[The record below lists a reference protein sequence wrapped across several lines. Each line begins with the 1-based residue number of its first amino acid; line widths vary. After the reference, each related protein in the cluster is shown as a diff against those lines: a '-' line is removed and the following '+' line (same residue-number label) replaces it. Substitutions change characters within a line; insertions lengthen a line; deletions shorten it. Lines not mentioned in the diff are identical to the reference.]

1 MATKK
6 FEIIDR
12 SLVISDTGSGVVE
25 AEFPAKD
32 VYFMNRELND
42 NSVVKL
48 YDTNGVNEF
57 ASTIYDEPLA
67 NCVDANLVAF
77 TESTFRDFS
86 RVSLGFSIP
95 AGGPSFSKTVT
106 TAEIGTDQNDFSPT
120 GWDSSI
126 AFLRVDPVSSNI
138 EITGIDST
146 GFKHGQSLFI
156 ANINSVRSVKLT
168 NNDSASL
175 PDNRFISKGDTTLVK
190 EEGILVVYDAVSKRW
205 RLDKAD

>member
-1 MATKK
+1 MAFK
-6 FEIIDR
+6 FEIIDN
-12 SLVISDTGSGVVE
+12 SFVITDTGSGEVRLDM
-25 AEFPAKD
+25 PKSD
-32 VYFMNRELND
+32 VYYNTHELTD
-42 NSVVKL
+42 NAKVRL
-48 YDTNGVNEF
+48 YDTNGTNDTSAYVF
-57 ASTIYDEPLA
+57 TADLVD
-67 NCVDANLVAF
+67 CVDALLVPF
-77 TESTFRDFS
+77 TAATFRDFA
-86 RVSLGFSIP
+86 RVGLGFSIP
-95 AGGPSFSKTVT
+95 VGGPSFSKTVT
-106 TAEIGTDQNDFSPT
+106 TAEIGTDQDDFSPT
-120 GWDSSI
+120 GWDNSI